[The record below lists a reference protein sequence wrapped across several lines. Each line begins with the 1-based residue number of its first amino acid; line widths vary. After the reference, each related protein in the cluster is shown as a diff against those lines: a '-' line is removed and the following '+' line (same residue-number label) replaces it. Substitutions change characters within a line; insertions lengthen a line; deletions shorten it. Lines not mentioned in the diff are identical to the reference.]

1 MKHDRMGDPDES
13 WSGEC
18 CLRGRLTVLMPL
30 DWGPTNRDMDAVL
43 QATADAM
50 KGQLDVHNRAANTL
64 LGNIRMLENKVSE
77 AATKKETL
85 KARAITAQV
94 AALCCFSV
102 HKQSSSIGGAFEVR
116 RPFGA
121 RLGM

>member
-1 MKHDRMGDPDES
+1 MPSDWASTNCDMG
-13 WSGEC
+13 
-18 CLRGRLTVLMPL
+18 
-30 DWGPTNRDMDAVL
+30 AVL

-94 AALCCFSV
+94 TAL
-102 HKQSSSIGGAFEVR
+102 
-116 RPFGA
+116 
-121 RLGM
+121 LGLSFCTNSPHQRVGWGCS